1 MGKRKSRSQE
11 SETLISCRGREGKDS
26 EPVIEEEKGG
36 FFACYLLTSLSPRHK
51 GHTYIGFTVNPRRRI
66 RQHNGE
72 IGSGARRTKTK
83 RPWEMVMCIYGFP
96 TNVSALQFEW
106 AWQHPTESLAA
117 REAAA
122 TFKSLNGLANK
133 IKLGFTMLTL
143 PAWQNLHLTVNF
155 FSTKYTKHS
164 AGCPS
169 LPDKTR
175 VQVGSMDELPCYTGN
190 IHNMLEDANE
200 MGDDD
205 ETSGDISS
213 LNDHWKGIGE
223 TIPQQNGGRTEDI
236 GTRQFGNLL
245 SSTSAVP
252 CTKLPRSCS
261 LHLLDSPKVCE
272 DENKLGDDEVCYNI
286 SSHNDHW
293 KKGIEETTQEHNG
306 GWIEEIGTRQSKDL
320 LSSTND
326 HGEPSSF
333 PNGTFSAFKAVN
345 DQHPKPFTLI
355 EEILVDQPGGCKE
368 LPTVTP
374 ADTDQIPIR
383 SPSLPCEVDV
393 IDLLSPSPG
402 YRDSSSRKR
411 RKISN
416 VYPEII
422 DLTKS
427 PIFV

>member
-1 MGKRKSRSQE
+1 
-11 SETLISCRGREGKDS
+11 
-26 EPVIEEEKGG
+26 
-36 FFACYLLTSLSPRHK
+36 
-51 GHTYIGFTVNPRRRI
+51 
-66 RQHNGE
+66 
-72 IGSGARRTKTK
+72 
-83 RPWEMVMCIYGFP
+83 
-96 TNVSALQFEW
+96 
-106 AWQHPTESLAA
+106 
-117 REAAA
+117 
-122 TFKSLNGLANK
+122 
-133 IKLGFTMLTL
+133 MLH
-143 PAWQNLHLTVNF
+143 LHLTVNF

-252 CTKLPRSCS
+252 CTKLPRMWGPRREMNHDGSIVCDLTLHS
-261 LHLLDSPKVCE
+261 QETVFTLPTKAARCTKLPHRWGLKKGVNHDESIVDSFTLHLQETVSTLRTQRQLYCCAKAAAPLHLLDSPKVCE